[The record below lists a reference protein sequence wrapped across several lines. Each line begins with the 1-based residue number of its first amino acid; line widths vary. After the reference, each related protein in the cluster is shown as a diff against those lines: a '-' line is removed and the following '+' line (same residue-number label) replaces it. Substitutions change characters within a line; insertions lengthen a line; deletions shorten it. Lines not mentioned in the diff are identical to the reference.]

1 LDDEIVEFDEELDS
15 DVDIELEIYP
25 MAQGLID
32 AYPYWSD
39 REKEIKEIEVRK
51 IVSTIVCKTSNYI

>member
-1 LDDEIVEFDEELDS
+1 LDDEVVEFDEESDS
-15 DVDIELEIYP
+15 DKEIELEVNP

-32 AYPYWSD
+32 AYPYWSN

-51 IVSTIVCKTSNYI
+51 IIST